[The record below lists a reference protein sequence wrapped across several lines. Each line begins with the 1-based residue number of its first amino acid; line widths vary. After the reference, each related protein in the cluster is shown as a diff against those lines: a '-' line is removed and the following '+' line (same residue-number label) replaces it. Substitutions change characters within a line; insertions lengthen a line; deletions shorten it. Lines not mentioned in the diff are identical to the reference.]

1 MSFVHIPTIKRRS
14 LLRGMLGGGAVSVAL
29 PFLDCFLNTN
39 GTALASG
46 APLPVRFGT
55 WYWGL
60 GLTPNNAVAERT
72 STVKGIEF
80 LEQTAALKPHED
92 YINFYS
98 QFNMPLDGQSNYTH
112 YSGWVAVRTGCA
124 PQNGADIPAPTLDL
138 LIADANT
145 SATRFETI
153 DATSIALTKE
163 NYSARNATSR
173 AAAEASP
180 LALYNRVFGADF
192 VDPNKADFKPN
203 PRVMIRQSVLS
214 AVAEQSKSFAQTLGA
229 ADRVRLEEYFA
240 SVRQLENQIA
250 LQLEPPP
257 PNESCAVPHLD
268 IADKEAAAKEMDVE
282 SVTQT
287 HKIMAQ
293 IMAMA
298 VACNQTK
305 VFNLVFS
312 DNFSHLRKRGETYTH
327 HIQTHEETVDDK
339 LGYQPMAHWF
349 TTQSM
354 NGLAEY
360 ISAFKNI
367 REGDGNLLDNTL
379 IFATTETNYARLH
392 TIDGVPVFTAGKAG
406 GKMKTGYHVVGNGD
420 PISRVGLT
428 AMRAMGLP
436 IQSWGAKSLQTSKPI
451 SEVLA

>member
-1 MSFVHIPTIKRRS
+1 MSFVHIPNIRRRS
-14 LLRGMLGGGAVSVAL
+14 LLRGMFRGGAVSVAL

-60 GLTPNNAVAERT
+60 GLTPNGAVKAVT
-72 STVKGIEF
+72 STTQGIEF
-80 LEQTAALKPHED
+80 LEQCAALTPHKD

-112 YSGWVAVRTGCA
+112 YTGWVAGRTGSA
-124 PQNGADIPAPTLDL
+124 PQNGGDIPAPTLDL
-138 LIADANT
+138 LIADANP

-153 DATSIALTKE
+153 DMTAIGITKE
-163 NYSARNATSR
+163 NYSARNASSR
-173 AAAEASP
+173 AGAEGSP
-180 LALYNRVFGADF
+180 LALYNRIFGPDF

-203 PRVMIRQSVLS
+203 PRTMIRQSVLS
-214 AVAEQSKSFAQTLGA
+214 AVSDQSKAFASTLGA
-229 ADRVRLEEYFA
+229 ADRSRLDEYFT
-240 SVRQLENQIA
+240 SVRQLETQIE
-250 LQLEPPP
+250 LQLQPPP
-257 PNESCAVPHLD
+257 PNEACVVPHMDNLED
-268 IADKEAAAKEMDVE
+268 PAAGAMDTD

-287 HKIMAQ
+287 HKIMSQ
-293 IMAMA
+293 IAAMA

-305 VFNLVFS
+305 VFNMVFS
-312 DNFSHLRKRGETYTH
+312 DNFSHLRKKGETYTH

-339 LGYQPMAHWF
+339 LGYQPTAHWF
-349 TTQSM
+349 SMQSM
-354 NGLAEY
+354 NGLGEY
-360 ISAFKNI
+360 ISAFRNI
-367 REGDGNLLDNTL
+367 REGDGNLLDNML
-379 IFATTETNYARLH
+379 IFANTETNYARLH
-392 TIDGVPVFTAGKAG
+392 TIDGVPIITIGKAG

-436 IQSWGAKSLQTSKPI
+436 IQTWGTKSLQTSKPI

>member
-1 MSFVHIPTIKRRS
+1 MSFVHIPNIRRRS

-60 GLTPNNAVAERT
+60 GLTPNGAVKEKT
-72 STVKGIEF
+72 STAQGIEF
-80 LEQTAALKPHED
+80 LDQCAALVPHKD

-112 YSGWVAVRTGCA
+112 YTGWVAGRTGSA

-138 LIADANT
+138 LIADGNS

-153 DATSIALTKE
+153 DMTSIGITKE
-163 NYSARNATSR
+163 NYSARSSSSR
-173 AAAEASP
+173 AAAEGSP
-180 LALYNRVFGADF
+180 LALYNRIFGADF

-203 PRVMIRQSVLS
+203 PRTLIRQSVLS
-214 AVAEQSKSFAQTLGA
+214 AVSDQSKAFAGTLGA
-229 ADRVRLEEYFA
+229 ADRSRLDEYFT

-250 LQLEPPP
+250 LQLQAPP
-257 PNESCAVPHLD
+257 PNEACIVPHMTNLED
-268 IADKEAAAKEMDVE
+268 PAAGAMDTD

-287 HKIMAQ
+287 HKIMSQ
-293 IMAMA
+293 IIAMA

-305 VFNLVFS
+305 IFNMVFS
-312 DNFSHLRKRGETYTH
+312 DNFSHLRKKGETYTH

-339 LGYQPMAHWF
+339 LGYQPTAHWF
-349 TTQSM
+349 TQQSM
-354 NGLAEY
+354 NGFGEY

-367 REGDGNLLDNTL
+367 REGDGNLLDNML
-379 IFATTETNYARLH
+379 IFANTETNYARLH
-392 TIDGVPVFTAGKAG
+392 TIDGVPIFTVGKAG

-428 AMRAMGLP
+428 TMRAMGLP
-436 IQSWGAKSLQTSKPI
+436 IQTWGTKSLQTSKPI

>member
-1 MSFVHIPTIKRRS
+1 MSFVHIPNLKRRS

-60 GLTPNNAVAERT
+60 GLTPNAAVKAKT
-72 STVKGIEF
+72 STAQGIEF
-80 LEQTAALKPHED
+80 LDQCAALTPHKD

-112 YSGWVAVRTGCA
+112 YTGWVAGRTGSA
-124 PQNGADIPAPTLDL
+124 PQNGSDIPAPTLDL
-138 LIADANT
+138 LIADGNSA
-145 SATRFETI
+145 ATRFETI
-153 DATSIALTKE
+153 DMTSIGLTKE
-163 NYSARNATSR
+163 NYSARSSISR
-173 AAAEASP
+173 AAAEGSP
-180 LALYNRVFGADF
+180 LALYTRIFGPDF
-192 VDPNKADFKPN
+192 VDPNKADFKPS
-203 PRVMIRQSVLS
+203 PRTMIRQSVLS
-214 AVAEQSKSFAQTLGA
+214 AVSEQSKAFAQTLGA
-229 ADRVRLEEYFA
+229 ADRSRLDEYFT

-250 LQLEPPP
+250 LQMQAPP
-257 PNESCAVPHLD
+257 PNEACVVPHMNLED
-268 IADKEAAAKEMDVE
+268 ASASAGMDTD

-287 HKIMAQ
+287 HRIMTQ
-293 IMAMA
+293 IIAMA
-298 VACNQTK
+298 VACNQTRI
-305 VFNLVFS
+305 FNMVFS
-312 DNFSHLRKRGETYTH
+312 DNFSHLRKKGETYTH

-339 LGYQPMAHWF
+339 LGYQPTAHWF
-349 TTQSM
+349 TMQSM
-354 NGLAEY
+354 NGFGEY

-367 REGDGNLLDNTL
+367 REGDGNLLDNML
-379 IFATTETNYARLH
+379 IFANTETNYARLH
-392 TIDGVPVFTAGKAG
+392 TIDGVPIFTVGKAG

-428 AMRAMGLP
+428 TMRAMGLP
-436 IQSWGAKSLQTSKPI
+436 IQTWGTKSLQTSKPI